1 MTNFHIEI
9 DNKFDN
15 LIINIKQKK
24 EITIN
29 DLIELKTFI
38 FDIYY
43 NNNNIDNEYIKKSLS
58 MIDLKI

>member
-15 LIINIKQKK
+15 LIFNIKQKK

-43 NNNNIDNEYIKKSLS
+43 TNNNIDNEYIKKSLS

>member
-15 LIINIKQKK
+15 LIFNIKQKK

-43 NNNNIDNEYIKKSLS
+43 TNNNINNEYIKKSLS

>member
-15 LIINIKQKK
+15 LIFNIKQKK

-29 DLIELKTFI
+29 DLIELKSFI

-43 NNNNIDNEYIKKSLS
+43 TNNNIDNEYIKKSLS